1 MSQRSKYSKYNARG
15 KSLGVQRDGYK
26 PLDKIPEQEE
36 LNFNDIH
43 PKCHVC
49 ENDLT
54 HEEHAFNE
62 QIISYRQNK
71 EKGSKDYERQQDSD
85 KISEL
90 GNNIIKNNNKMSEQP
105 NGTGLEFAPLLC
117 AQCMYELYM
126 AKGIVPQMKDAAKD
140 GTKQR
145 SHSDSRGGRAL
156 TNEELNRKIQKEMII
171 AKHLGDSHIETIT
184 KKPHLMSVAQKTFG
198 GYDFKPSMLPKQNNL
213 KSSFA
218 DLTRATDLIDNPK
231 VDLSKTLS
239 LSSQFQRLEKSMDGL
254 HSKI

>member
-1 MSQRSKYSKYNARG
+1 MSQRSKYSKYSARG
-15 KSLGVQRDGYK
+15 KSLGAQRDGYK

-36 LNFNDIH
+36 LSYKESH

-49 ENDLT
+49 ANELT

-71 EKGSKDYERQQDSD
+71 EKGAKDYERQQDAD

-90 GNNIIKNNNKMSEQP
+90 GNNILKSNLKRSDQP
-105 NGTGLEFAPLLC
+105 NEAGVDFAPLLC

-126 AKGIVPQMKDAAKD
+126 AKGIVPQMKDAANE

-145 SHSDSRGGRAL
+145 SYSDSRGGRAL

-171 AKHLGDSHIETIT
+171 AKHLGDTHSDTIT

-198 GYDFKPSMLPKQNNL
+198 GYDYKPSMWPKQNNL
-213 KSSFA
+213 KSNFA
-218 DLTRATDLIDNPK
+218 ELAGSTDLVDNPK
-231 VDLSKTLS
+231 VEMSKTLIEVMLMM
-239 LSSQFQRLEKSMDGL
+239 LSKYKF
-254 HSKI
+254 